1 MASAL
6 DFEKLLR
13 ATLLSSTALTTIV
26 GQKVFDTI
34 MPQGT
39 LLPAVT
45 FQKLSGSP
53 ANCLYGP
60 TGLENIEVQIDAWAM
75 QKAQVKEMA
84 KAIRAIMPATGAMWG
99 ARLTMD
105 EDMFDEE
112 AKVYRVCM
120 SYDVWFLES

>member
-6 DFEKLLR
+6 DFENMLR
-13 ATLLSSTALTTIV
+13 NTLLGSTALTAIV
-26 GQKVFDTI
+26 GNKVFPMV

-39 LLPAVT
+39 LLPAVS
-45 FQKLSGSP
+45 FQKISGVP

-60 TGLENIEVQIDAWAM
+60 TGLEEITVQIDAWAM
-75 QKAQVKEMA
+75 SLSVVKNMA
-84 KAIRAIMPATGAMWG
+84 KAIRAVMPTTGVTWG

-105 EDMFDEE
+105 EDLFDAE
-112 AKVYRVCM
+112 AKVYRICM